1 MEPTNSNFNDT
12 SKEIKE
18 LKDTQVQIVGIISK
32 MSEKSETAHNEML
45 KSMQKINHQIK
56 WITIII
62 LIFGLG
68 LLITAIASYLGYSE
82 LKEIIQQK
90 LIETSQPVQY
100 MVNRQTLATG
110 AKIGLII
117 TR

>member
-62 LIFGLG
+62 LIFLFNRICYLSFKILSTFKKFIKSCCLG
-68 LLITAIASYLGYSE
+68 NVNKLG
-82 LKEIIQQK
+82 
-90 LIETSQPVQY
+90 
-100 MVNRQTLATG
+100 N
-110 AKIGLII
+110 KICSLF
-117 TR
+117 